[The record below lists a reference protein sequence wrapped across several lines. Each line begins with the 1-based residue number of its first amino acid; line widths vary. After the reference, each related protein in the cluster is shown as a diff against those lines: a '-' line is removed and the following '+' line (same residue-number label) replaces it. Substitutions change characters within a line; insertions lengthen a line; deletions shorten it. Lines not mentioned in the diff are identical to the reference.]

1 MAIFLTLCLAGEA
14 FLLYVLVQFIQQLR
28 RSPSSSGSSACAS
41 SPKPAHRC
49 VGSSR
54 TESLVRFRQSTG
66 GRRSMRQRHGELTK
80 YK

>member
-1 MAIFLTLCLAGEA
+1 MAIFFTLCLAGEA
-14 FLLYVLVQFIQQLR
+14 FLLYVLGQFIQELR

-41 SPKPAHRC
+41 SQKPAHRC